1 MTYNVQFLNKAY
13 QWVNLMSDYR
23 CEQSAIRYAEV
34 RARQIADKIR
44 VICNRGS
51 VIYMCNQR
59 GVMDLKSYNL
69 CKEHYKPGTMVKFKN
84 PFYPVDHWL
93 GWIDSATYNPKN
105 HQDCQWDL
113 TVTWDTGKGLPRT
126 MTHYGW
132 ELLTEH
138 EDGFEEEQ

>member
-51 VIYMCNQR
+51 VIYMCN
-59 GVMDLKSYNL
+59 
-69 CKEHYKPGTMVKFKN
+69 
-84 PFYPVDHWL
+84 
-93 GWIDSATYNPKN
+93 
-105 HQDCQWDL
+105 
-113 TVTWDTGKGLPRT
+113 
-126 MTHYGW
+126 
-132 ELLTEH
+132 
-138 EDGFEEEQ
+138 